1 MSIWYNIL
9 EFIND
14 FGRNFLTQQKYI
26 YIIILFG
33 LVSLVASLTLVNM
46 YL

>member
-1 MSIWYNIL
+1 MSIWYNVL

-14 FGRNFLTQQKYI
+14 FGRNFLTQQIYI